1 MADFDII
8 SYILLPL
15 LIFLARVADVTV
27 ATVKLM
33 FVVNN
38 ARRTAAFLG
47 FFEALITII
56 ALSRIMQDASNFLA
70 IIMYAAGF
78 ATGTYAG
85 MYIEEKMAYGSVL
98 IRIISKQIQ
107 PELLS
112 FLVKNRYHYSMV
124 DANDQ
129 SGNTQILFTVC
140 KRSNLHTFLS
150 NLETID
156 PGAIY
161 TIESVKQVSEVFLK
175 KEKRNTGPYWLK
187 WLIVKSKRTKAMV
200 FHH

>member
-1 MADFDII
+1 MAEFDIV

-38 ARRTAAFLG
+38 ARKAAAFLG

-78 ATGTYAG
+78 ATGTFVG

-98 IRIISKQIQ
+98 IRIISKHIPQ
-107 PELLS
+107 ELLN
-112 FLVKNRYHYSMV
+112 FLVRNQYHYSMV

-140 KRSNLHTFLS
+140 KRSNLHYFLN
-150 NLETID
+150 NLESID
-156 PGAIY
+156 PQALY
-161 TIESVKQVSEVFLK
+161 TIENVKQVSREFIKENK
-175 KEKRNTGPYWLK
+175 KFTGPYWIK
-187 WLIVKSKRTKAMV
+187 WLIVQSKRTKALV
-200 FHH
+200 FHP

>member
-1 MADFDII
+1 MAEFDIV

-38 ARRTAAFLG
+38 ARKAAAFLG

-78 ATGTYAG
+78 ATGTFVG

-98 IRIISKQIQ
+98 IRIISKHIPQ
-107 PELLS
+107 ELLN
-112 FLVKNRYHYSMV
+112 FLVRNQYHYSMV

-140 KRSNLHTFLS
+140 KRSNLHKFLN
-150 NLETID
+150 NLESID
-156 PGAIY
+156 PQALY
-161 TIESVKQVSEVFLK
+161 TIESVKQVSQEFLK
-175 KEKRNTGPYWLK
+175 ESKRFSGPYWIK
-187 WLIVKSKRTKAMV
+187 WLIVQSKRTKALV
-200 FHH
+200 FNH